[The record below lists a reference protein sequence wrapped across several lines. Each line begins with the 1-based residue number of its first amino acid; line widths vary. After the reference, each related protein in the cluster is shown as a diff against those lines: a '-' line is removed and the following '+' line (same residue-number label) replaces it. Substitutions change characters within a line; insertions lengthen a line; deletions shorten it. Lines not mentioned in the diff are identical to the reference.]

1 MRNKA
6 NNVSAMV
13 SCIFAFIGVIF
24 LMVGIFIGLSNEK
37 FKENADEVVAVITSI
52 ESYRDSDGDR
62 EYDVYVDYSYG
73 GQYYQNKKL
82 NMYSSS
88 MYEGK
93 EIDILVDRDN
103 PGRISAGSGMMVI
116 TLIMA
121 GIGFA
126 MMIGAM
132 IPFIL
137 MIRQKTKRNH
147 LKQNGYTIEATV
159 TDIILNHNLSVNGQ
173 HPFVVYCT
181 YQDIYSGTEY
191 RFKSEN
197 LWTDPEPVIQPGR
210 ILTVYVNSHNDF
222 SKYYVDVESA
232 LESRIV
238 DYT

>member
-13 SCIFAFIGVIF
+13 SCIFALVGVIF
-24 LMVGIFIGLSNEK
+24 LMVGVFIGLSNEK
-37 FKENADEVVAVITSI
+37 FKENADEVTAIITSI

-62 EYDVYVDYSYG
+62 DYDVYVEYSYG
-73 GQYYQNKKL
+73 GQYYQDKRL

-93 EIDILVDRDN
+93 EIEILVDRDN
-103 PGRISAGSGMMVI
+103 PERISAGTGIMVM
-116 TLIMA
+116 TFVMA

-137 MIRQKTKRNH
+137 MINKKKKRNN
-147 LKQNGYTIEATV
+147 LLQNGYTIEATV
-159 TDIILNHNLSVNGQ
+159 TDIFLNQNLSVNGR
-173 HPFVVYCT
+173 HPYVVYCT
-181 YQDIYSGTEY
+181 YEDIYSGVQH

-197 LWTDPEPVIQPGR
+197 LWVDPEPIIQVGSP
-210 ILTVYVNSHNDF
+210 LKVYVSSHNDF
-222 SKYYVDVESA
+222 SNYYVDVESV